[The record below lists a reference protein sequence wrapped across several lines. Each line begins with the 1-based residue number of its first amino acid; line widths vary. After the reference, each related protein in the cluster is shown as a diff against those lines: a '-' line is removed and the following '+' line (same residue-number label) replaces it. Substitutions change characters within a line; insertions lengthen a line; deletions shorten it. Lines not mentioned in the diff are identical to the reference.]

1 MNDWTYH
8 CKTLGLYPTATL
20 EEIKKT
26 YLEQAQ
32 FLHPDKHGNSDI
44 AKQKFQQL
52 QESYK
57 YLTDNW
63 KLRAYLVEKPKAP
76 TDQTRPVK
84 PSMTKWIVFS
94 VVCLTILAVAFF
106 NRPEP
111 PKPTITPPPPLS
123 STEIDAA
130 LRTTRLYVSNRSME
144 DCKLLTKEHG
154 HYQSMMTASD
164 RFPESDC
171 GDVRAFTDQVSIPAI
186 VYVIST
192 DIEACRCQIKKLKN
206 RPSVKGKSS
215 FDNSDL

>member
-84 PSMTKWIVFS
+84 PSMTKWIVFLAA
-94 VVCLTILAVAFF
+94 CLTAVAVIFF
-106 NRPEP
+106 NKPEP
-111 PKPTITPPPPLS
+111 PAPTPAPKPHYS
-123 STEIDAA
+123 DTEIEET
-130 LRTTRLYVSNRSME
+130 LKTTRLYVSTRSLD
-144 DCKLLTKEHG
+144 DCKLLTKENG
-154 HYQSMMTASD
+154 HYEAMVSTRD
-164 RFPESDC
+164 RFPNSDC
-171 GDVRAFTDQVSIPAI
+171 GDVRAFTDQASIPAI
-186 VYVIST
+186 IYVIAA
-192 DIEACRCQIKKLKN
+192 DMEACRCQAKKLKN
-206 RPSVKGKSS
+206 RPKVGNKSS